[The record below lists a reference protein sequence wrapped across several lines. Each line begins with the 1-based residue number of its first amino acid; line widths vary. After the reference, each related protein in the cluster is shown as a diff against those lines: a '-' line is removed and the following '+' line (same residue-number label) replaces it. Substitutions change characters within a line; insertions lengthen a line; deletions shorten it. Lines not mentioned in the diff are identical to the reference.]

1 MVGITNYYFLMH
13 KNIKV
18 AEITIDAATG
28 SIVSVGDIYA
38 ETHIPVGIAVK
49 KNQID
54 RGALNHWW
62 KGRSIPASRAGLQ
75 HALHQLDLP
84 DAQLLLEKSF
94 GLSLSDQYWI
104 CPVDVQLS
112 WEQVNFFENS
122 FSEDVG
128 NILLGT
134 ATDSKQISLMSPDNT
149 SDGWLKK
156 KWTIRDGKRCLIKGG
171 SGATWQEPYNEVL
184 ASRIMKRLGISC
196 VEYSLLTEETYPY
209 SLCEDFVT
217 PDTELISAWHI
228 MQIKKKE
235 NHVSLYQHYLDCCE
249 ALNIPNVKESVEQMI
264 VLDYLILN
272 EDRHLNNFGVIRNAE
287 ILEYIG
293 AAPIYDSGTSLWFDK
308 PTALIHAE
316 TKAACKPFKANH
328 EEQLKLVS
336 NFDWLDLT
344 VLHGIEEEWRELVRD
359 SVFVDDARCE
369 AICEGLRKRIEMLET
384 HVISMKGKI
393 ICDNVYSDIT
403 EDIAYSGG
411 IELM

>member
-1 MVGITNYYFLMH
+1 MVDIANQYFLMH

-18 AEITIDAATG
+18 AKIAIDVATG
-28 SIVSVGDIYA
+28 SIVAIGDVYA
-38 ETHIPVGIAVK
+38 EQHIPVGVSVK

-54 RGALNHWW
+54 RSALNYWW

-75 HALHQLDLP
+75 DALQQLNLL
-84 DAQLLLEKSF
+84 DAKLLLEKSF

-134 ATDSKQISLMSPDNT
+134 GIDSKQISLVSPDNT

-156 KWTIRDGKRCLIKGG
+156 KWTIRGGKRCLIKGG

-196 VEYSLLTEETYPY
+196 VIYSLLTEGTYPY
-209 SLCEDFVT
+209 SICEDFVT

-228 MQIKKKE
+228 MQTKKKE
-235 NHVSLYQHYLDCCE
+235 NHVLVYQHYLDCCE
-249 ALNIPNVKESVEQMI
+249 ILNIPDVKKSVEQMI

-272 EDRHLNNFGVIRNAE
+272 EDRHLNNFGVIRDANT
-287 ILEYIG
+287 LKYIG

-316 TKAACKPFKANH
+316 TKATCKPFKASH

-344 VLHGIEEEWRELVRD
+344 ALHGIEDEWRELVRD
-359 SVFVDDARCE
+359 SVFIDDTRCE
-369 AICEGLRKRIEMLET
+369 AICKGLRKRIEMLEK
-384 HVISMKGKI
+384 HIISLNGKM
-393 ICDNVYSDIT
+393 ICDNVCSDII
-403 EDIAYSGG
+403 EDVAYSGG
-411 IELM
+411 IKLI